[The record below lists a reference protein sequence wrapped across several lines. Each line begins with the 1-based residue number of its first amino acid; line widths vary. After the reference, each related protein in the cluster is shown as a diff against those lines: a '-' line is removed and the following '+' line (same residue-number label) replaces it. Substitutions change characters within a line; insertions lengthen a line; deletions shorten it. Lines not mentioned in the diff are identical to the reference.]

1 MTNSGVNIR
10 VTVEIKSKYKSLETK
25 VKIPDKIF
33 KLYVEGVRFEIWFG
47 SIY

>member
-1 MTNSGVNIR
+1 MANSGVNIR

-25 VKIPDKIF
+25 VKILDKIF